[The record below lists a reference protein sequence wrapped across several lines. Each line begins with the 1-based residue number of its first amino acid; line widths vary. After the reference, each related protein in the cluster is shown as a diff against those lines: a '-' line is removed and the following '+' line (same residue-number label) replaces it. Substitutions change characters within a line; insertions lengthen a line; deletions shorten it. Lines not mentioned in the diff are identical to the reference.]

1 MLARSAASVSS
12 AAMAVVVLAK
22 FTSFPEAVVARSLLE
37 AEGIGVVMPE
47 QGLLAGQLDAG
58 VMGGWRLLV
67 VEEEVEAARAILRDA
82 QIGVE
87 LRP

>member
-1 MLARSAASVSS
+1 
-12 AAMAVVVLAK
+12 MAVVVLAR
-22 FTSFPEAVVARSLLE
+22 FTSLPEAVVARSLLE

-67 VEEEVEAARAILRDA
+67 IDEELEEARKILLA
-82 QIGVE
+82 AKLV
-87 LRP
+87 L

>member
-1 MLARSAASVSS
+1 
-12 AAMAVVVLAK
+12 MAVVVLAK
-22 FTSFPEAVVARSLLE
+22 FTSLPEAVVARSLLE

-67 VEEEVEAARAILRDA
+67 IDEELEEARKILLA
-82 QIGVE
+82 AKLV
-87 LRP
+87 L